1 MSDSKS
7 TNKRIAKNTLVLYF
21 RMLLLMAIGLYT
33 GRINLEALGVTDF
46 GIYNVV
52 GGFVAMFSLIS
63 GSLTAACTRFL
74 NYEMG
79 RGTKERLQLVF
90 CSSVTIQYILAA
102 IVVVIA
108 EIIGIWYV
116 NNIMVLPPERVTAAN
131 WCFQLSVFNFAM
143 RLITVPYNSAI
154 VAHEKMK
161 TFAYVSIFE
170 AIAKLC
176 ICFYVIHTSFDH
188 LIIYAILVFLMSFTV
203 RMVYQIYCK
212 SHFEECNYHFTIDK
226 DQLKEMMG
234 FAGWNLIGSS
244 SGVLKN
250 QGVNMLLNLFFG
262 PTVNAA
268 RGVSTQILHAIT
280 GFSNNFMMAIKPQ
293 ITQSYGRGD
302 YGYMISLVNR
312 GSRFSFYILFALGLP
327 LVVNAEYL
335 LHLWLTEVPEHA
347 VIFSQLTLIA
357 AMISAFSSTL
367 ITAQLATGNIRNYQ
381 IVVGGILML
390 DFPLVWIA
398 FALGFKPVV
407 ALILGIAVEVACLSA
422 RILMLPKMI
431 PQFKS
436 VDFIKNVLL
445 RCILVSVSASV
456 FPVLLVNLMSI
467 NLGTFILSC
476 TFCFACALLSTIFIG
491 CTKEEKTLLVN
502 LVVKRLN
509 KKRSSI

>member
-1 MSDSKS
+1 
-7 TNKRIAKNTLVLYF
+7 
-21 RMLLLMAIGLYT
+21 MLLLMAIGLYT
-33 GRINLEALGVTDF
+33 GRVNLEALGVTDF

-63 GSLTAACTRFL
+63 GSLTSACTRFL

-79 RGTKERLQLVF
+79 RGTKERLKQVF

-108 EIIGIWYV
+108 ESVGLWYV

-131 WCFQLSVFNFAM
+131 WCFQLSVFSFAM
-143 RLITVPYNSAI
+143 GLITVPYNSAI

-170 AIAKLC
+170 AVAKLL
-176 ICFYVIHTSFDH
+176 ICFYVIHSSFDH
-188 LIIYAILVFLMSFTV
+188 LIIYAILVFMTTFTV
-203 RMVYQIYCK
+203 RMVYQVYCK
-212 SHFEECNYHFTIDK
+212 RHFEECNYHFTIDK
-226 DQLKEMMG
+226 AQLKEMMG

-244 SGVLKN
+244 SAALKN

-268 RGVSTQILHAIT
+268 RGVSNQVLHAIT

-302 YGYMISLVNR
+302 YAYMISLVNR

-335 LHLWLTEVPEHA
+335 LHLWLKDVPEHA
-347 VIFSQLTLIA
+347 VVFSQLTLIA
-357 AMISAFSSTL
+357 AMISAFSNTL

-381 IVVGGILML
+381 IVVGGIQML

-398 FALGFKPVV
+398 FALGAKPEI
-407 ALILGIAVEVACLSA
+407 ALILGIAIEVACLIA
-422 RILMLPKMI
+422 RMLMLPKMI

-436 VDFIKNVLL
+436 GNFVRDVIL
-445 RCILVSVSASV
+445 RCILVSVLASV
-456 FPVLLVNLMSI
+456 LPVLLVNMI
-467 NLGTFILSC
+467 TFNIGTFLLSC
-476 TFCFACALLSTIFIG
+476 ISCFACALLAALFVG
-491 CTKEEKTLLVN
+491 CTKEERLQIVN
-502 LVVKRLN
+502 VVAKRLN
-509 KKRSSI
+509 I

>member
-1 MSDSKS
+1 MSDNKS
-7 TNKRIAKNTLVLYF
+7 NNKRIAKNTIVLYF

-33 GRINLEALGVTDF
+33 GRVNLEALGVTDF

-79 RGTKERLQLVF
+79 KGTKERLQQVF

-108 EIIGIWYV
+108 ESIGIWYV
-116 NNIMVLPPERVTAAN
+116 NNIMVLPPDRLTAAN
-131 WCFQLSVFNFAM
+131 WCFQLSVFSFAM
-143 RLITVPYNSAI
+143 GLITVPYNSAI

-170 AIAKLC
+170 AIAKLL
-176 ICFYVIHTSFDH
+176 ICFYVIQSSFDH
-188 LIIYAILVFLMSFTV
+188 LIIYAILIFLTSFTV

-212 SHFEECNYHFTIDK
+212 RHFEECNYHFMIDK
-226 DQLKEMMG
+226 EQLKEMMG

-244 SGVLKN
+244 SAALKN

-268 RGVSTQILHAIT
+268 RGVSNQVLHAIT
-280 GFSNNFMMAIKPQ
+280 GFSNNFMMALKPQ
-293 ITQSYGRGD
+293 ITQSFGRGD

-335 LHLWLTEVPEHA
+335 LHIWLKEVPEHA
-347 VIFSQLTLIA
+347 VVFSQLTLIA
-357 AMISAFSSTL
+357 AMISAFSNTL

-381 IVVGGILML
+381 IVVGGIQML
-390 DFPLVWIA
+390 DFPLVWVA
-398 FALGFKPVV
+398 FALGSKPEI
-407 ALILGIAVEVACLSA
+407 ALILGIAIEVACLIA
-422 RILMLPKMI
+422 RMLMLPKMI

-436 VDFIKNVLL
+436 GDFIKNVIF
-445 RCILVSVSASV
+445 RCIMVTVGASV
-456 FPVLLVNLMSI
+456 FPIFFVSKISMNLV
-467 NLGTFILSC
+467 TFLLSC
-476 TFCFACALLSTIFIG
+476 IFCFACALLSTLFIG
-491 CTKEEKTLLVN
+491 CTNKERVQLVN
-502 LVVKRLN
+502 LFAKKIK
-509 KKRSSI
+509 KKRNI